1 MKCNVSDIH
10 LISIDLSVMLK
21 VYLQCIRQ
29 RGGVSGFN
37 IPTVVGSSA
46 LYMLITTV
54 MSVVCKLDI
63 FFSVSPFA
71 V

>member
-1 MKCNVSDIH
+1 M
-10 LISIDLSVMLK
+10 
-21 VYLQCIRQ
+21 
-29 RGGVSGFN
+29 SGFN